1 MIRRMNL
8 KQIQCSFINI
18 LPNNISNKVYKLVFI
33 FVLALLVFPI
43 LLGNKALVYAQEQ
56 RVFDDYGYF
65 SSSELTELEKICKTY
80 GEEGKVDI
88 IILIQDGLGG
98 QTPTTYM
105 EDFYDNHEFGYDKAH
120 GDTVILLLNLEENN
134 RSVNIQGYKN
144 AEYYVNNDRIEHI
157 LDDITPYLQEGDFY
171 YAMELFAKESAYYM
185 NEEKGVK
192 VAPATGSKNS
202 GNYYGESSYDGPSN
216 YYGQEKD
223 NILYNTWL
231 QLAGALVIGGITIA
245 IMIGNSGG
253 RITTNNRTYLNESNS
268 SLIAHRDDYIRTTT
282 TRVRKPQNNNN
293 GGGGRSSGGGGIS
306 SGGHSH
312 SGGGRSF

>member
-1 MIRRMNL
+1 MIRRKYL
-8 KQIQCSFINI
+8 KQIQCSATNLFT
-18 LPNNISNKVYKLVFI
+18 NNVFSKVYKLVFFI
-33 FVLALLVFPI
+33 VLSLLIIPLF
-43 LLGNKALVYAQEQ
+43 LGNKAIVYAEKQ

-65 SSSELTELEKICKTY
+65 STSELTELEKICKTY

-88 IILIQDGLGG
+88 IMLIQDGLGG
-98 QTPTTYM
+98 QTPTSYM
-105 EDFYDNHEFGYDKAH
+105 EYFYDNHEFGYDKVH

-144 AEYYVNNDRIEHI
+144 AMHYVNNDRVEHI
-157 LDDITPYLQEGDFY
+157 LDDITPYLQDGDFY
-171 YAMELFAKESAYYM
+171 NALELFAKESAYYM
-185 NEEKGVK
+185 KEEKGVNT
-192 VAPATGSKNS
+192 APATGSKNS

-216 YYGQEKD
+216 YYGQKKD

-268 SLIAHRDDYIRTTT
+268 GLIAHRDDYIRTTT

-293 GGGGRSSGGGGIS
+293 DGGGRSSGGGGIS